1 MESDSCIVENA
12 GHFVNVKIDELPTQV
27 ASGQIPAD
35 AIIWVGNRCFSVS
48 QAVDLA
54 KRGKLGAVEQQG
66 DGYDRGTENYDRGAT
81 VALFLRLAYRA
92 MWVFAII
99 LILNVAFPH
108 SVTRLVS
115 RMIHS
120 VSSSSSEE
128 QPADETPTDETPTD
142 ETPADE
148 TPAGET
154 PADETPADETPA
166 DETPADETPADET
179 SVDETPA
186 NRRSANEKSVSNF
199 GALPLPDG
207 YKPSNRRSA
216 AEKSSSNF
224 GILPLPD
231 DSKAA
236 GDVPDDKPH
245 DEHTLGSDENAGAP
259 VKETDSLT
267 PPAQRTG
274 AERPTASVRFALAP
288 FDPSVTRIDPEYV
301 GHDLKAVVDSLNRPL
316 FAMPDPTF
324 ESSVAS
330 YRRSLRNLYETVR
343 TENLVGTTTFDSR
356 LAYVVPNVSEEDD
369 RSEFVSDNFY
379 SREYVKCG
387 YRAKDKTMIVQL
399 ANRLNYRY
407 EWDRGAFAPTSAAVA
422 PLFVSRKDDET
433 YALTID
439 LRKNAL
445 QNFGAWFFVGVDS
458 EDFARVRNS
467 IRVLCVFSLGASGN
481 GALGLFAK
489 DVTGGEYNE
498 LYATDAEFWIY
509 NGETGEIYAKYTALE
524 SCRGVKKA
532 FDKSENVSDAVA
544 ANRSGE
550 EESDAEVA
558 KERGQESKETPP
570 QSPAA
575 GARTEKPATAKRAWN
590 DAYNE
595 VRDVLEDWETREADV
610 TIPDDCKTLVEAVNA
625 CPPGGVIRVKSTPES
640 PVKLGYVRDPLDEHP
655 GLELSGPI
663 TIVGSPADPS
673 SAVIEIGRDEG
684 VWIVSSEAVRIGGVT
699 FRYAY
704 QEYKSARP
712 LASVVEGGVATF
724 RDCVFTDVKAGRE
737 ASFVVVDGEYASAT
751 LQKCAFSRCEADCVR
766 FVNGSTGA
774 VEFCR
779 FGPDVMHGVASL
791 DGARATISHSL
802 FLENAIGVTASGGG
816 GFTLSDSF
824 FSDVS
829 LSWVFSSGSREFCD
843 TKENNFVERSQSQSS
858 DRKNKP

>member
-66 DGYDRGTENYDRGAT
+66 DGYDRGTESYDRGAT

-92 MWVFAII
+92 MWVIAII
-99 LILNVAFPH
+99 LILNMAFPH

-128 QPADETPTDETPTD
+128 QPADETP
-142 ETPADE
+142 A
-148 TPAGET
+148 
-154 PADETPADETPA
+154 
-166 DETPADETPADET
+166 
-179 SVDETPA
+179 DETPA

-259 VKETDSLT
+259 VKESDSLT

-445 QNFGAWFFVGVDS
+445 QNFGAWFVVGVDP

-570 QSPAA
+570 QSPSA
-575 GARTEKPATAKRAWN
+575 GARTEKPTTAKRAWN

-625 CPPGGVIRVKSTPES
+625 CPPGGLIRVKSTPES

-684 VWIVSSEAVRIGGVT
+684 VWISSREDVRIGGVT

-712 LASVVEGGVATF
+712 LASVVAGGVATF

-791 DGARATISHSL
+791 DGARATISHSF

-843 TKENNFVERSQSQSS
+843 TKENNFVERSPSQSS
-858 DRKNKP
+858 DKKNKP

>member
-66 DGYDRGTENYDRGAT
+66 DGYDRGTESYDRGAT

-92 MWVFAII
+92 MWVIAII
-99 LILNVAFPH
+99 LILNMAFPH

-128 QPADETPTDETPTD
+128 QPADETP
-142 ETPADE
+142 A
-148 TPAGET
+148 
-154 PADETPADETPA
+154 
-166 DETPADETPADET
+166 
-179 SVDETPA
+179 DETPA

-259 VKETDSLT
+259 VKESDSLT

-445 QNFGAWFFVGVDS
+445 QNFGAWFVVGVDP

-570 QSPAA
+570 QSPSA
-575 GARTEKPATAKRAWN
+575 GARTEKPTTAKRAWN

-625 CPPGGVIRVKSTPES
+625 CPPGGLIRVKSTPES

-684 VWIVSSEAVRIGGVT
+684 VWISSREDVRIGGVT

-712 LASVVEGGVATF
+712 LASVVAGGVATF

-791 DGARATISHSL
+791 DGARATISHSF